1 MIVPKYEIRP
11 AAHAEG
17 KGVFLLESVKRGQV
31 LVAPDAINRV
41 YNKEER
47 EALVPGSLEDEACVR
62 WFESYH
68 TVSTDWP
75 DDCYVN
81 HSFNPSGLWH
91 LGFVFAMRDLA
102 IGDEVTVDY
111 RFLVNDNEVMPF
123 KDAETGKEIT
133 GYTWEENL
141 RISTEMLMALLRN
154 SP

>member
-11 AAHAEG
+11 ARFADG

-31 LVAPDAINRV
+31 LVAPDAINKV
-41 YNKEER
+41 YNAQQR
-47 EALVPGSLEDEACVR
+47 AALVPGSAEDDACVR

-91 LGFVFAMRDLA
+91 LGFIFATRDLA
-102 IGDEVTVDY
+102 AGDEVTADY
-111 RFLVNDNEVMPF
+111 RFLIDDNELMPF
-123 KDAETGKEIT
+123 RDAETGREII

-141 RISTEMLMALLRN
+141 RISTELLLDILRK
-154 SP
+154 P